1 MAGRYTRSIIAGFI
15 LPIITLSFIVIL
27 FGCGKGDSVNKKDVI
42 AYINKEPIMGDD
54 LRREVDM
61 RAKQDPTFKLT
72 PETESDQLDV
82 MITKKIITQG
92 AIKAGL
98 ARQDKFVV
106 AIKTFWE
113 QTLIKDFIDY
123 KNEEFKK
130 KIIVTEDDVNKYYAN
145 LSERVTF
152 KVLKSK
158 NKKYIQ
164 DAYNEFLKNNASE
177 IIPWGSVGPV
187 GYDELGPGILMDAFA
202 MPAGQAM
209 FFDEAPNYYLVL
221 VAAREQKTLEPLE
234 TIRPDIEKRLLEL
247 KDRAMFE
254 DWLDKEKKKA
264 KIKIIGQ

>member
-1 MAGRYTRSIIAGFI
+1 MAGRYIRSISAIF
-15 LPIITLSFIVIL
+15 LPIIALSCFAL
-27 FGCGKGDSVNKKDVI
+27 LCGCGKNDAVNKKDII
-42 AYINKEPIMGDD
+42 AYVNKEPILAED

-61 RAKQDPTFKLT
+61 RSKQDPTFKLT

-98 ARQDKFVV
+98 ARQDKFVI
-106 AIKTFWE
+106 AIKSFWE
-113 QTLIKDFIDY
+113 QTLIRDFLDY
-123 KNEEFKK
+123 KKEEFKK
-130 KIIVTEDDVNKYYAN
+130 QISVTDDDINKYYAN

-177 IIPWGSVGPV
+177 IIPWAVIGPV
-187 GYDELGPGILMDAFA
+187 GYDELGPGVLMDAFG
-202 MPAGQAM
+202 MTVGQAM
-209 FFDEAPNYYLVL
+209 FFDEHPNYYLVL
-221 VAAREQKTLEPLE
+221 VAARDKKTLEGLE
-234 TIRPDIEKRLLEL
+234 TIRPDIEKRVSEF
-247 KDRAMFE
+247 KDRIMFE